1 MHLLVFTISYFH
13 LHFQFYFHYIA
24 RIKRKIFRINIYKN
38 YYRIYVVLYTFFLNI
53 LKGYYFDFIIYWSM
67 KDIHKSLQSVSD
79 QLIQMKGS
87 WCNWPSSSHIDR
99 MLSELQNSIL
109 HDQDNTLSSTDH
121 TTPHTERLSFNL
133 RQINSTSFQR
143 GRMRIIKENFLILLY
158 YHFTKCLSNVM
169 FSAQPYEMKS
179 IFIPFI
185 GIICSVH
192 KPFIR

>member
-1 MHLLVFTISYFH
+1 MNVLGGRAQRAEDVILLYINKYILLNPLYYLIYKHSEVLIMHLLVFTISYFH

-38 YYRIYVVLYTFFLNI
+38 YYRIYVVLYTFILNI

-121 TTPHTERLSFNL
+121 TTPHTEAQSVFHSICAR
-133 RQINSTSFQR
+133 STQHHF
-143 GRMRIIKENFLILLY
+143 KE
-158 YHFTKCLSNVM
+158 
-169 FSAQPYEMKS
+169 EEW
-179 IFIPFI
+179 
-185 GIICSVH
+185 G
-192 KPFIR
+192 